1 MSAGILVLVGLGILF
16 GALAFFTLK
25 KDKKVVTPTYEETPT
40 PRLSFDPSIKEPEPT
55 PVPQEPE
62 VVPVPPVVDPT
73 PPMVEPI
80 NQLCWGHRVSVSN
93 GVETICQSQ
102 EEITVYSCVESILE
116 ANQLFMSEEAC
127 KSERPNWSDQFNHVK
142 YLGKYCSVDTEGRV
156 LGFLDCIE

>member
-25 KDKKVVTPTYEETPT
+25 KDKKVLTPTYEETPT

-62 VVPVPPVVDPT
+62 VVPVPPVVDP
-73 PPMVEPI
+73 I

-102 EEITVYSCVESILE
+102 EEITVYTCVESILE

>member
-1 MSAGILVLVGLGILF
+1 MSTGILVLVGLGVLF
-16 GALAFFTLK
+16 GVLAIFTLK
-25 KDKKVVTPTYEETPT
+25 KSKKVVTPSYEEVPT

-62 VVPVPPVVDPT
+62 VVPVPPVVDP
-73 PPMVEPI
+73 I

-102 EEITVYSCVESILE
+102 EEITVYTCVESILE

>member
-1 MSAGILVLVGLGILF
+1 MSTGILVLVGLGILF
-16 GALAFFTLK
+16 GVLAFFTLK
-25 KDKKVVTPTYEETPT
+25 KDKKVVPPTYEEIPT

-62 VVPVPPVVDPT
+62 VVPVLPVVDP
-73 PPMVEPI
+73 I
-80 NQLCWGHRVSVSN
+80 HQLCWGHRVSVSN

-102 EEITVYSCVESILE
+102 EEITVYTCVESILE

-127 KSERPNWSDQFNHVK
+127 KSERPNWLDQFNHVK